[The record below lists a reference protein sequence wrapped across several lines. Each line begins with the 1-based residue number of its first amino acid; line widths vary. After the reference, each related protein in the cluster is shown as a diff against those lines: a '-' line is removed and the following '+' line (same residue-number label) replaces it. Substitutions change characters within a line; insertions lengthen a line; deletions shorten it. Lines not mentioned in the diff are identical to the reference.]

1 MPKAATIDK
10 LCTKQDAATIALVGE
25 KVDNEVITVGHRPLM
40 HRAIGRTDEPEK
52 YFCSPF
58 PCNICCTEEWD

>member
-25 KVDNEVITVGHRPLM
+25 KVDN
-40 HRAIGRTDEPEK
+40 D
-52 YFCSPF
+52 C
-58 PCNICCTEEWD
+58 